1 MSFSA
6 RDLEIYFPEVDQVLK
21 GRSLER
27 SLLYLPGVY
36 VFRLNG
42 SDNQALFLS
51 LLAPSPLLFIAEFPR
66 LKSLN
71 DPFFLKL
78 EKELRR
84 AHYQDGEVLE
94 NERIVRLNFTIIGE
108 ALQLEKRSLFLEL
121 IPHHPNLIITDEK
134 EKIIAVYRPSSI
146 EEPRPLM
153 PNLQYQKPM
162 FKGQRNVEARYVPHS
177 FETNM
182 REEILKTL
190 EKKRRDYLFMPL
202 LKSLHNRARLLSRKE
217 ESLKRDYL
225 ISSEALNDYKKG
237 TLLLTYQNE
246 IQLSEKVVLE
256 GEEIALNPK
265 KSIFQNSEAYFQKAK
280 KAKKALPLIQEHLEK
295 TQEEQ
300 KHLQEML
307 VTISLADEKDLEE
320 LLPSL
325 KNEKKVKA
333 LPTSLKEARL
343 PYICKWNGF
352 TFLFGKNAKQNETL
366 TFLLLKNRNYP
377 WFHVANTSGAHVAI
391 LSDKPS
397 EKALR
402 IACSLA
408 LISIKQED
416 GDVIYAL
423 KKNLQ
428 KGHKTG
434 EVKVLTH
441 ETIHIRKLEEEAMSL
456 YKEAEKIEKL

>member
-295 TQEEQ
+295 H
-300 KHLQEML
+300 KKSKS
-307 VTISLADEKDLEE
+307 ISK
-320 LLPSL
+320 
-325 KNEKKVKA
+325 
-333 LPTSLKEARL
+333 R
-343 PYICKWNGF
+343 
-352 TFLFGKNAKQNETL
+352 
-366 TFLLLKNRNYP
+366 
-377 WFHVANTSGAHVAI
+377 
-391 LSDKPS
+391 
-397 EKALR
+397 
-402 IACSLA
+402 CS
-408 LISIKQED
+408 
-416 GDVIYAL
+416 
-423 KKNLQ
+423 
-428 KGHKTG
+428 
-434 EVKVLTH
+434 
-441 ETIHIRKLEEEAMSL
+441 
-456 YKEAEKIEKL
+456 